1 MSHRFGGRIAEDVTG
16 FLKTIYR
23 AQGEAIMPLIGAGDN
38 SGRVLTSHARSE
50 LISASC
56 NSNTLIIT
64 CTNIGIVREAMVVC
78 DELLTAGERKR
89 IALVKGPKLKETSE
103 QVKNLVRLQL
113 GLIPTYKIYG
123 HAFADVGELL
133 E

>member
-1 MSHRFGGRIAEDVTG
+1 
-16 FLKTIYR
+16 
-23 AQGEAIMPLIGAGDN
+23 MPLIGAGNN

-50 LISASC
+50 LIGASC

-64 CTNIGIVREAMVVC
+64 CSNIGIVREAMIVC
-78 DELLTAGERKR
+78 AQLLAAGKSKS

-103 QVKNLVRLQL
+103 QIKSLVRCQL
-113 GLIPTYKIYG
+113 VLGTPFKISG
-123 HAFADVGELL
+123 RAFDDVGQVL